1 MADTSSL
8 RIRHRA
14 VTPGVVVVS
23 VVGEVDLATVG
34 TFRDSL
40 LPHLSDPVTRLL
52 VCDLSRISF
61 LACSGLSALL
71 DLQAALG
78 ARGARLSVVANSA
91 AVLRPVKI
99 TGLDEALAVQP
110 TVSAALRQSIVD

>member
-1 MADTSSL
+1 MADSSSL
-8 RIRHRA
+8 RIRPRV
-14 VTPGVVVVS
+14 VTTGVVVVS

-34 TFRDSL
+34 MLRDGLSS
-40 LPHLSDPVTRLL
+40 HLSDPVTRLL
-52 VCDLSRISF
+52 VCDLSRVSF

-71 DLQAALG
+71 DIQATLG

-99 TGLDEALAVQP
+99 TGLDEALAVRP